1 MDSSIPSLDWGTLG
15 SLEFRLPDREKFPAI
30 GLAYRAIE
38 MGGTSTAVLNAADEI
53 AVHAFL
59 DRRIAFT
66 DVTRIVESVL
76 DAHSPKPSL
85 DIGTIMEADRWGRAA
100 AREATERAR
109 APLI

>member
-1 MDSSIPSLDWGTLG
+1 
-15 SLEFRLPDREKFPAI
+15 
-30 GLAYRAIE
+30 
-38 MGGTSTAVLNAADEI
+38 
-53 AVHAFL
+53 
-59 DRRIAFT
+59 
-66 DVTRIVESVL
+66 VTRIVESVL